1 MKKTITKPIKTKDPF
16 NDNSIEYESRVDK
29 NKNLSL
35 EEYFDM
41 IRAYLRDMINNHK
54 TPIKLR
60 YPLGKIID
68 NGSFGEWKI
77 H

>member
-1 MKKTITKPIKTKDPF
+1 
-16 NDNSIEYESRVDK
+16 
-29 NKNLSL
+29 
-35 EEYFDM
+35 M